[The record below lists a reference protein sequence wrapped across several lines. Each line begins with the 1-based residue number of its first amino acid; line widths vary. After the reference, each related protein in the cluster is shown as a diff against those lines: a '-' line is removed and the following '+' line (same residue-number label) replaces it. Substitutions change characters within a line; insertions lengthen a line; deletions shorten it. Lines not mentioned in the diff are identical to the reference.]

1 MEKGGILMRWNR
13 KWRKRAEEVTVRGR
27 QKEIEGKTKIV
38 TEGEDKDKGKGVG
51 EGGKKG
57 EEG

>member
-27 QKEIEGKTKIV
+27 QKEMEGKTKIGA
-38 TEGEDKDKGKGVG
+38 EGEDKDKGKRVG
-51 EGGKKG
+51 E
-57 EEG
+57 